1 MTVKRSE
8 LLTRTLSA
16 AVLIPAVIALDWL
29 GGVWFNLFVTL
40 LAVLLAVE
48 WDKLI
53 DADAGADRGVRR
65 IGFGLAA
72 VCAFSTAYVGLSYD
86 RTGAPPDLL
95 LFVSLIVAGAAL
107 VWIEQK
113 IRRRA
118 RPLLRAAGVFYI
130 CIPSA
135 AFIAIRS
142 AGEGEFWIL
151 WLFVVIWSTDIG
163 AYAAGRTLG
172 GPKLAPAISPNKTWS
187 GAIGGVLAA
196 IILSAPLSI
205 FLKDLDL
212 NVAIFLALG
221 LSVVSQ
227 IGDLAES
234 GLKRRLGVKDSG
246 SIIPG
251 HGGLFDRLD
260 GLLFAAPV
268 ALCAQLI
275 IFSMTV

>member
-8 LLTRTLSA
+8 LLTRSLSA

-29 GGVWFNLFVTL
+29 GGVWFNLFVTV

-48 WDKLI
+48 WDRLMNTGSGVPR
-53 DADAGADRGVRR
+53 AG
-65 IGFGLAA
+65 FTLAA

-86 RTGAPPDLL
+86 RTGSPPDLL
-95 LFVSLIVAGAAL
+95 LFTSLIAAGAGL

-118 RPLLRAAGVFYI
+118 RPILRAVGVFYI
-130 CIPSA
+130 CLPSA
-135 AFIAIRS
+135 AFIAMRS
-142 AGEGEFWIL
+142 GGEGEVWIL

-163 AYAAGRTLG
+163 AYAAGRTFG

-187 GAIGGVLAA
+187 GAVGGVLAA
-196 IILSAPLSI
+196 VILSAPISV

-221 LSVVSQ
+221 LSVISQ
-227 IGDLAES
+227 IGDLVES
-234 GLKRRLGVKDSG
+234 GLKRQLGVKDSG

-268 ALCAQLI
+268 ALCAQLFL
-275 IFSMTV
+275 FSTTI

>member
-16 AVLIPAVIALDWL
+16 AVLIPAVILLDWL
-29 GGVWFNLFVTL
+29 GGVWFNLFVTV
-40 LAVLLAVE
+40 LAVLLALE
-48 WDKLI
+48 WDKLTNT
-53 DADAGADRGVRR
+53 DVSGDPAVPRV
-65 IGFGLAA
+65 GFVLAA
-72 VCAFSTAYVGLSYD
+72 VCAFATAYVGLCYNRAGS
-86 RTGAPPDLL
+86 PPDIM
-95 LFVSLIVAGAAL
+95 LFTALVVAGAGL

-113 IRRRA
+113 IRHRP
-118 RPLLRAAGVFYI
+118 RPLLRAVGVFYI
-130 CIPSA
+130 CLPSA

-187 GAIGGVLAA
+187 GALGGILAA
-196 IILSAPLSI
+196 VILSAPLSVL
-205 FLKDLDL
+205 LKDLDL
-212 NVAIFLALG
+212 NIAIFLALG

-227 IGDLAES
+227 IGDLVES

-268 ALCAQLI
+268 ALCAQLY
-275 IFSMTV
+275 IFSMNV